1 MGGNNGVEILLY
13 ANWIFYVV
21 LNDLCSSVAVE
32 LSLPKSRLSVE
43 MVFRGLY
50 HFSRTVL
57 RGKATDVVT
66 YFAHNYQMLGLIKQV
81 RKRHRA
87 HTAYYQEIR
96 GSTA

>member
-1 MGGNNGVEILLY
+1 MSKISNIHQ
-13 ANWIFYVV
+13 
-21 LNDLCSSVAVE
+21 
-32 LSLPKSRLSVE
+32 RLRVSPSQISVE

-50 HFSRTVL
+50 HFSRAVL

-81 RKRHRA
+81 RKRHRVQA
-87 HTAYYQEIR
+87 AYYQEIW